1 MKKILYIHTF
11 YQNKGGEDIAVENEL
26 NLLKEVFEVET
37 LFFSN
42 NIINYFLEFFS
53 FIFNRNIKN
62 QRLLNQKIS
71 EFKPDIVYV
80 HNTWFAASLGIFH
93 VLNKRNV
100 KVLLKLH
107 NLRFN
112 CTRTYLSKKH
122 FENDNICHC
131 CGQKREDV
139 GFFNKY
145 FEESFLK
152 SLYVTKYGKKFFKI
166 LNEMDLT
173 ILVLTSFHK
182 NFLESLNIKNKIEI
196 FPNYIDVTKNT
207 VKRKNLPYFVYAG
220 RISEEKGVKELIHA
234 FLNSGIDDYK
244 LKIIGN
250 GPLLKSLLNI
260 EYENIEF
267 LGEVEN
273 HEVLEIIQNSLCVIT
288 ATKLYEGQP
297 TLLCEASSLGV
308 PSIFPDTGGISE
320 FFPRDYSLTFEQF
333 NYKDLERKISLI
345 HTLKNQ
351 TLIGEENK
359 EFIFNH
365 LDKNNLISSFTH
377 IVKND

>member
-1 MKKILYIHTF
+1 MKKILFIHTF

-42 NIINYFLEFFS
+42 NVKNYFLEFFS
-53 FIFNRNIKN
+53 FIFNRNFKN
-62 QRLLNQKIS
+62 ERLLNQKIS
-71 EFKPDIVYV
+71 EFQPDIVYV
-80 HNTWFAASLGIFH
+80 HNTWFAASLGIFD
-93 VLNKRNV
+93 VLEKRNA
-100 KVLLKLH
+100 KVFLKLH

-122 FENDNICHC
+122 FENDNICLC

-145 FEESFLK
+145 FEESLFK
-152 SLYVTKYGKKFFKI
+152 SLYVTRYGKKYFKI

-182 NFLESLNIKNKIEI
+182 KFLENLNIKNKIEI
-196 FPNYIDVTKNT
+196 FPNYIDVTKNN
-207 VKRKNLPYFVYAG
+207 VNKKSLPYFVYAG

-234 FLNSGIDDYK
+234 FQKFGIDDYK

-250 GPLLKSLLNI
+250 GPLLKSLLDI

-267 LGEVEN
+267 LGEIEN

-308 PSIFPDTGGISE
+308 PSIFPNTGGISE

-333 NYKDLERKISLI
+333 NYKDLENKISLV
-345 HTLKNQ
+345 HTLKDQ
-351 TLIGEENK
+351 TSIGEKNK

-365 LDKNNLISSFTH
+365 LDKSNLVSSFSQ

>member
-1 MKKILYIHTF
+1 MKKILFIHTF

-42 NIINYFLEFFS
+42 NIKNYFLEFFS
-53 FIFNRNIKN
+53 FVLNRNIKN

-71 EFKPDIVYV
+71 EFQPDIVYV
-80 HNTWFAASLGIFH
+80 HNTWFAASLGIFD
-93 VLNKRNV
+93 VLKKRDV

-122 FENDNICHC
+122 FENDNICLC
-131 CGQKREDV
+131 CGKKREDL

-152 SLYVTKYGKKFFKI
+152 SLYVTRYGKKYFKI

-182 NFLESLNIKNKIEI
+182 KFLESLSIKNKIEI

-207 VKRKNLPYFVYAG
+207 VKRKNLPYLVYAG
-220 RISEEKGVKELIHA
+220 RISQEKGVEELIHA
-234 FLNSGIDDYK
+234 FLNSGMDDYK

-250 GPLLKSLLNI
+250 GPLLKSLLDI

-273 HEVLEIIQNSLCVIT
+273 QEVLKIIQNSLCVIT

-308 PSIFPDTGGISE
+308 PSIFPNTGGISE
-320 FFPRDYSLTFEQF
+320 FFPRDYTLSFEQF
-333 NYKDLERKISLI
+333 NYKDLESKIRLI

-351 TLIGEENK
+351 TSIGEENK
-359 EFIFNH
+359 VFIFNH
-365 LDKNNLISSFTH
+365 LHKNNLISSFTH
-377 IVKND
+377 IVQND

>member
-1 MKKILYIHTF
+1 MKKILFIHTF

-42 NIINYFLEFFS
+42 NIKNYFLEFFS
-53 FIFNRNIKN
+53 FVLNRNIKN

-71 EFKPDIVYV
+71 EFQPDIVYV
-80 HNTWFAASLGIFH
+80 HNTWFAASLGIFD
-93 VLNKRNV
+93 VLKKRDV

-122 FENDNICHC
+122 FENDNICLC
-131 CGQKREDV
+131 CGKKREDL

-152 SLYVTKYGKKFFKI
+152 SLYVTRYGKKYFKI

-182 NFLESLNIKNKIEI
+182 KFLESLSIKNKIEI

-207 VKRKNLPYFVYAG
+207 VKRKNLPYLVYAG
-220 RISEEKGVKELIHA
+220 RISQEKGVEELIHA
-234 FLNSGIDDYK
+234 FLNSGMDDYK

-250 GPLLKSLLNI
+250 GPLLKSLLDI

-273 HEVLEIIQNSLCVIT
+273 QEVLEIIQNSICVIT

-308 PSIFPDTGGISE
+308 PSIFPNTGGISE

-333 NYKDLERKISLI
+333 NYKDLESKIRLI
-345 HTLKNQ
+345 RTLKNQ
-351 TLIGEENK
+351 TSIGEENK

-377 IVKND
+377 IVQND

>member
-1 MKKILYIHTF
+1 MLWK
-11 YQNKGGEDIAVENEL
+11 
-26 NLLKEVFEVET
+26 
-37 LFFSN
+37 
-42 NIINYFLEFFS
+42 
-53 FIFNRNIKN
+53 
-62 QRLLNQKIS
+62 
-71 EFKPDIVYV
+71 
-80 HNTWFAASLGIFH
+80 
-93 VLNKRNV
+93 
-100 KVLLKLH
+100 
-107 NLRFN
+107 
-112 CTRTYLSKKH
+112 
-122 FENDNICHC
+122 
-131 CGQKREDV
+131 KREDL

-152 SLYVTKYGKKFFKI
+152 SLYVTRYGKKYFKI

-182 NFLESLNIKNKIEI
+182 KFLESLSIKNKIEI

-207 VKRKNLPYFVYAG
+207 VKRKNLPYLVYAG
-220 RISEEKGVKELIHA
+220 RISQEKGVGELIHA
-234 FLNSGIDDYK
+234 FLNSGMDDYK

-273 HEVLEIIQNSLCVIT
+273 QEVLEIIQNSICVIT

-308 PSIFPDTGGISE
+308 PSIFPNTGGISE
-320 FFPRDYSLTFEQF
+320 FFPRDYTLSFEQF
-333 NYKDLERKISLI
+333 NYKDLESKIRLI

-351 TLIGEENK
+351 TSIGEENK
-359 EFIFNH
+359 VFIFNH
-365 LDKNNLISSFTH
+365 LHKNNLISSFTH
-377 IVKND
+377 IVQND

>member
-1 MKKILYIHTF
+1 MKKILFIHTF

-42 NIINYFLEFFS
+42 NIKNYLLEFFS
-53 FIFNRNIKN
+53 FVLNRNIKN
-62 QRLLNQKIS
+62 QRSLNQKIS
-71 EFKPDIVYV
+71 EFQPDIVYV
-80 HNTWFAASLGIFH
+80 HNTWFAASLGIFD
-93 VLNKRNV
+93 VLKKRDV

-122 FENDNICHC
+122 FENDNICLC
-131 CGQKREDV
+131 CGKKREDL

-152 SLYVTKYGKKFFKI
+152 SLYVTRYGKKYFKI

-182 NFLESLNIKNKIEI
+182 KFLESLSIKNKIEI

-207 VKRKNLPYFVYAG
+207 VKRKNLPYLVYAG
-220 RISEEKGVKELIHA
+220 RISQEKGVEELIHA
-234 FLNSGIDDYK
+234 FLNSGMDDYK

-250 GPLLKSLLNI
+250 GPLLKSLLDI

-273 HEVLEIIQNSLCVIT
+273 QEVLKIIQNSLCVIT

-308 PSIFPDTGGISE
+308 PSIFPNTGGISE

-333 NYKDLERKISLI
+333 NYKDLESKIRLI
-345 HTLKNQ
+345 RTLKNQ
-351 TLIGEENK
+351 TSIGEENK

-377 IVKND
+377 IVQND

>member
-1 MKKILYIHTF
+1 MKKILFIHTF

-42 NIINYFLEFFS
+42 NIKNYFLEFFS
-53 FIFNRNIKN
+53 FVLNRNIKN
-62 QRLLNQKIS
+62 QRSLNQKIS
-71 EFKPDIVYV
+71 EFQPDIVYV
-80 HNTWFAASLGIFH
+80 HNTWFAASLGIFD
-93 VLNKRNV
+93 VLKKRDV

-122 FENDNICHC
+122 FENDNICLC
-131 CGQKREDV
+131 CGKKREDL

-152 SLYVTKYGKKFFKI
+152 SLYVTRYGKKYFKI

-182 NFLESLNIKNKIEI
+182 KFLESLSIKNKIEI

-207 VKRKNLPYFVYAG
+207 VKRKNLPYLVYAG
-220 RISEEKGVKELIHA
+220 RISQEKGVEELIHA
-234 FLNSGIDDYK
+234 FLNSGMDDYK

-250 GPLLKSLLNI
+250 GPLLKSLLDI

-273 HEVLEIIQNSLCVIT
+273 QEVLKIIQNSLCVIT

-308 PSIFPDTGGISE
+308 PSIFPNTGGISE
-320 FFPRDYSLTFEQF
+320 FFPRDYTLSFEQF
-333 NYKDLERKISLI
+333 NYKDLESKIRLI

-351 TLIGEENK
+351 TSIGEENK
-359 EFIFNH
+359 VFIFNH
-365 LDKNNLISSFTH
+365 LHKNNLISSFTH
-377 IVKND
+377 IVQND

>member
-1 MKKILYIHTF
+1 MKKILFIHTF

-42 NIINYFLEFFS
+42 NIKNYFLEFIS
-53 FIFNRNIKN
+53 FVLNRNIKN

-71 EFKPDIVYV
+71 EFQPDIVYV
-80 HNTWFAASLGIFH
+80 HNTWFAASLGIFD
-93 VLNKRNV
+93 VLKKRNI

-122 FENDNICHC
+122 FKNDNTCLC
-131 CGQKREDV
+131 CGKKREDL

-152 SLYVTKYGKKFFKI
+152 SLYVTRYGKKYFKI

-182 NFLESLNIKNKIEI
+182 KFLESLSIKNKIEI

-207 VKRKNLPYFVYAG
+207 VKRKNLPYLVYAG
-220 RISEEKGVKELIHA
+220 RISQEKGVEELIHA
-234 FLNSGIDDYK
+234 FLNSGMDDYK

-267 LGEVEN
+267 MGEVEN
-273 HEVLEIIQNSLCVIT
+273 QEVLEIIQNSLCVIT

-308 PSIFPDTGGISE
+308 PSIFPNTGGISE
-320 FFPRDYSLTFEQF
+320 FFPRDYTLTFEQF
-333 NYKDLERKISLI
+333 NYKDLESKIRLI

-351 TLIGEENK
+351 KSIGEENK
-359 EFIFNH
+359 DFIFNH
-365 LDKNNLISSFTH
+365 LHKNNLISSFTH
-377 IVKND
+377 IVQND

>member
-1 MKKILYIHTF
+1 MKKILFIHTF

-42 NIINYFLEFFS
+42 NIKNYFLEFIS
-53 FIFNRNIKN
+53 FVLNRNIKN

-71 EFKPDIVYV
+71 EFQPDIVYV
-80 HNTWFAASLGIFH
+80 HNTWFAASLGIFD
-93 VLNKRNV
+93 VLKKRDV

-122 FENDNICHC
+122 FENDNICLC
-131 CGQKREDV
+131 CGKKREDL

-152 SLYVTKYGKKFFKI
+152 SLYVTRYGKKYFKI

-182 NFLESLNIKNKIEI
+182 KFLESLSIKNKIEI

-207 VKRKNLPYFVYAG
+207 VKRKNLPYLVYAG
-220 RISEEKGVKELIHA
+220 RISQEKGVEELIHA
-234 FLNSGIDDYK
+234 FLNSGMDDYK

-250 GPLLKSLLNI
+250 GPLLKSLLDI

-273 HEVLEIIQNSLCVIT
+273 QEVLKIIQNSLCVIT

-308 PSIFPDTGGISE
+308 PSIFPNTGGISE

-333 NYKDLERKISLI
+333 NYKDLESKIRLI
-345 HTLKNQ
+345 RTLKNQ
-351 TLIGEENK
+351 TSIGEENK

-377 IVKND
+377 IVQND

>member
-1 MKKILYIHTF
+1 MKKILFIHTF

-42 NIINYFLEFFS
+42 NIKNYFLEFFS
-53 FIFNRNIKN
+53 FVLNRNIKN
-62 QRLLNQKIS
+62 QRSLNQKIS
-71 EFKPDIVYV
+71 EFQPDIVYV
-80 HNTWFAASLGIFH
+80 HNTWFAASLGIFD
-93 VLNKRNV
+93 VLKKRDV

-122 FENDNICHC
+122 FENDNICLC
-131 CGQKREDV
+131 CGKKREDL

-152 SLYVTKYGKKFFKI
+152 SLYVTRYGKKYFKI

-182 NFLESLNIKNKIEI
+182 KFLESLSIKNKIEI

-207 VKRKNLPYFVYAG
+207 VKRKNLPYLVYAG
-220 RISEEKGVKELIHA
+220 RISQEKGVEELIHA
-234 FLNSGIDDYK
+234 FLNSGMDDYK

-250 GPLLKSLLNI
+250 GPLLKSLLDI

-273 HEVLEIIQNSLCVIT
+273 QEVLKIIQNSLCVIT

-308 PSIFPDTGGISE
+308 PSIFPNTGGISE
-320 FFPRDYSLTFEQF
+320 FFPRDYTLSFEQF
-333 NYKDLERKISLI
+333 NYKDLESKIRLI
-345 HTLKNQ
+345 RTLKNQ
-351 TLIGEENK
+351 TSIGEENK

-377 IVKND
+377 IVQND

>member
-1 MKKILYIHTF
+1 MKKILFIHTF

-26 NLLKEVFEVET
+26 SLLKEVFEVET

-42 NIINYFLEFFS
+42 NIKNYFLEFIS
-53 FIFNRNIKN
+53 FVLNRNIKN

-71 EFKPDIVYV
+71 EFQPDIVYV
-80 HNTWFAASLGIFH
+80 HNTWFAASLGIFD
-93 VLNKRNV
+93 VLKKRNI

-122 FENDNICHC
+122 FENDNACLC
-131 CGQKREDV
+131 CGKKREDL

-152 SLYVTKYGKKFFKI
+152 SLYVTRYGKKYFKI

-182 NFLESLNIKNKIEI
+182 KFLESLSIKNKIEI

-207 VKRKNLPYFVYAG
+207 VKRKNLPYLVYAG
-220 RISEEKGVKELIHA
+220 RISQEKGVEELIHA
-234 FLNSGIDDYK
+234 FLNSGMDDYK

-267 LGEVEN
+267 LGEIEN
-273 HEVLEIIQNSLCVIT
+273 QEVLEIIQNSICVIT

-308 PSIFPDTGGISE
+308 PSIFPNTGGISE
-320 FFPRDYSLTFEQF
+320 FFPRDYTLSFEQF
-333 NYKDLERKISLI
+333 NYKDLESKIRLI

-351 TLIGEENK
+351 TSIGEENK
-359 EFIFNH
+359 VFIFNH
-365 LDKNNLISSFTH
+365 LHKNKLISSITH
-377 IVKND
+377 IVQND

>member
-1 MKKILYIHTF
+1 MKKILFIHTF

-42 NIINYFLEFFS
+42 NIKNYLLEFFS
-53 FIFNRNIKN
+53 FVLNRNIKN

-71 EFKPDIVYV
+71 EFQPDIVYV
-80 HNTWFAASLGIFH
+80 HNTWFAASLGIFD
-93 VLNKRNV
+93 VLKKRDV

-122 FENDNICHC
+122 FENDNICLC
-131 CGQKREDV
+131 CGKKREDL

-152 SLYVTKYGKKFFKI
+152 SLYVTRYGKKYFKI

-182 NFLESLNIKNKIEI
+182 KFLESLSIKNKIEI

-207 VKRKNLPYFVYAG
+207 VKRKNLPYLVYAG
-220 RISEEKGVKELIHA
+220 RISQEKGVEELIHA
-234 FLNSGIDDYK
+234 FLNSGMDDYK

-250 GPLLKSLLNI
+250 GPLLKSLLDI

-273 HEVLEIIQNSLCVIT
+273 QEVLEIIQNSICVIT

-308 PSIFPDTGGISE
+308 PSIFPNTGGISE

-333 NYKDLERKISLI
+333 NYKDLESKIRLI

-351 TLIGEENK
+351 TSIGEENK
-359 EFIFNH
+359 VFIFNH
-365 LDKNNLISSFTH
+365 LHKNNLISSFTH
-377 IVKND
+377 IVQND

>member
-1 MKKILYIHTF
+1 MKKILFIHTF

-42 NIINYFLEFFS
+42 NIKNYFLEFFS
-53 FIFNRNIKN
+53 FVLNRNIKI

-71 EFKPDIVYV
+71 EFQPDIVYV
-80 HNTWFAASLGIFH
+80 HNTWFAASLGIFD
-93 VLNKRNV
+93 VLKKRDV

-122 FENDNICHC
+122 FENDNICLC
-131 CGQKREDV
+131 CGKKREDL

-152 SLYVTKYGKKFFKI
+152 SLYVTRYGKKYFKI

-182 NFLESLNIKNKIEI
+182 KFLESLSIKNKIEI

-207 VKRKNLPYFVYAG
+207 VKRKNLPYLVYAG
-220 RISEEKGVKELIHA
+220 RISQEKGVEELIHA
-234 FLNSGIDDYK
+234 FLNSGMDDYK

-250 GPLLKSLLNI
+250 GPLLKSLLDI

-273 HEVLEIIQNSLCVIT
+273 QEVLKIIQNSLCVIT

-308 PSIFPDTGGISE
+308 PSIFPNTGGISE

-333 NYKDLERKISLI
+333 NYKDLESKIRLI
-345 HTLKNQ
+345 RTLKNQ
-351 TLIGEENK
+351 TSIGEENK

-377 IVKND
+377 IVQND

>member
-1 MKKILYIHTF
+1 MKKILFIHTF

-37 LFFSN
+37 LFFTN
-42 NIINYFLEFFS
+42 NIKNYFLEFFS
-53 FIFNRNIKN
+53 FVLNRNIKN

-71 EFKPDIVYV
+71 EFQPDTVYV
-80 HNTWFAASLGIFH
+80 HNTWFAASLGVFD
-93 VLNKRNV
+93 VLKKRNV

-122 FENDNICHC
+122 FENDNICLC
-131 CGQKREDV
+131 CGKKREDV

-152 SLYVTKYGKKFFKI
+152 SLYVTRYGKKYFKI

-182 NFLESLNIKNKIEI
+182 KFLERLSIKNKIEI

-207 VKRKNLPYFVYAG
+207 VKRKNLPYLVYAG
-220 RISEEKGVKELIHA
+220 RISQEKGVEELIHA
-234 FLNSGIDDYK
+234 FLNSGMNDYK

-273 HEVLEIIQNSLCVIT
+273 QEVLEIIQNSLCVIT

-308 PSIFPDTGGISE
+308 PSIFPNTGGISE
-320 FFPRDYSLTFEQF
+320 FFPVDYKLTFEQF
-333 NYKDLERKISLI
+333 NYKDLESKIRLI

-351 TLIGEENK
+351 NSIGEENK

-377 IVKND
+377 IVQND

>member
-1 MKKILYIHTF
+1 MKKILFIHTF

-42 NIINYFLEFFS
+42 NIKNYFLEFFS
-53 FIFNRNIKN
+53 FVLNRNIKN
-62 QRLLNQKIS
+62 QRSLNQKIS
-71 EFKPDIVYV
+71 EFQPDIVYV
-80 HNTWFAASLGIFH
+80 HNTWFAASLGIFD
-93 VLNKRNV
+93 VLKKRDV

-122 FENDNICHC
+122 FENDNICLC
-131 CGQKREDV
+131 CGKKREDL

-152 SLYVTKYGKKFFKI
+152 SLYVTRYGKKYFKI

-182 NFLESLNIKNKIEI
+182 KFLESLSIKNKIEI

-207 VKRKNLPYFVYAG
+207 VKRKNLPYLVYAG
-220 RISEEKGVKELIHA
+220 RISQEKGVEELIHA
-234 FLNSGIDDYK
+234 FLNSGMDDYK

-250 GPLLKSLLNI
+250 GPLLKSLLDI

-273 HEVLEIIQNSLCVIT
+273 QEVLKIIQNSLCVIT

-308 PSIFPDTGGISE
+308 PSIFPNTGGISE

-333 NYKDLERKISLI
+333 NYKDLESKIRLI

-351 TLIGEENK
+351 TSIGEENK

-377 IVKND
+377 IVQND

>member
-1 MKKILYIHTF
+1 MKKILFIHTF

-42 NIINYFLEFFS
+42 NIKNYFLEFFS
-53 FIFNRNIKN
+53 FVLNRNIKN

-71 EFKPDIVYV
+71 EFQPDIVYV
-80 HNTWFAASLGIFH
+80 HNTWFAASLGIFD
-93 VLNKRNV
+93 VLKKRDV

-122 FENDNICHC
+122 FENDNICLC
-131 CGQKREDV
+131 CGKKREDL

-152 SLYVTKYGKKFFKI
+152 SLYVTRYGKKYFKI

-182 NFLESLNIKNKIEI
+182 KFLESLSIKNKIEI

-207 VKRKNLPYFVYAG
+207 VKRKNLPYLVYAG
-220 RISEEKGVKELIHA
+220 RISQEKGVEELIHA
-234 FLNSGIDDYK
+234 FLNSGMDDYK

-250 GPLLKSLLNI
+250 GPLLKSLLDI

-273 HEVLEIIQNSLCVIT
+273 QEVLKIIQNSLCVIT

-308 PSIFPDTGGISE
+308 PSIFPNTGGISE

-333 NYKDLERKISLI
+333 NYKDLESKIRLI
-345 HTLKNQ
+345 RTLKNQ
-351 TLIGEENK
+351 TSIGEENK

-377 IVKND
+377 IVQND

>member
-1 MKKILYIHTF
+1 MKKILFIHTF

-42 NIINYFLEFFS
+42 NIKNYLLEFFS
-53 FIFNRNIKN
+53 FVLNRNIKN
-62 QRLLNQKIS
+62 QRSLNQKIS
-71 EFKPDIVYV
+71 EFQPDIVYV
-80 HNTWFAASLGIFH
+80 HNTWFAASLGIFD
-93 VLNKRNV
+93 VLKKRDV

-122 FENDNICHC
+122 FENDNICLC
-131 CGQKREDV
+131 CGKKREDL

-152 SLYVTKYGKKFFKI
+152 SLYVTRYGKKYFKI

-182 NFLESLNIKNKIEI
+182 KFLESLSIKNKIEI

-207 VKRKNLPYFVYAG
+207 VKRKNLPYLVYAG
-220 RISEEKGVKELIHA
+220 RISQEKGVEELIHA
-234 FLNSGIDDYK
+234 FLNSGMDDYK

-250 GPLLKSLLNI
+250 GPLLKSLLDI

-273 HEVLEIIQNSLCVIT
+273 QEVLEIIQNSICVIT

-308 PSIFPDTGGISE
+308 PSIFPNTGGISE

-333 NYKDLERKISLI
+333 NYKDLESKIRLI
-345 HTLKNQ
+345 RTLKNQ
-351 TLIGEENK
+351 TSIGEENK

-377 IVKND
+377 IVQND

>member
-1 MKKILYIHTF
+1 MKKILFIHTF

-42 NIINYFLEFFS
+42 NIKNYFLEFIS
-53 FIFNRNIKN
+53 FVLNRNIKN
-62 QRLLNQKIS
+62 QRSLNQKIS
-71 EFKPDIVYV
+71 EFQPDIVYV
-80 HNTWFAASLGIFH
+80 HNTWFAASLGIFD
-93 VLNKRNV
+93 VLKKRDV

-122 FENDNICHC
+122 FENDNICLC
-131 CGQKREDV
+131 CGKKREDL

-152 SLYVTKYGKKFFKI
+152 SLYVTRYGKKYFKI

-182 NFLESLNIKNKIEI
+182 KFLESLSIKNKIEI

-207 VKRKNLPYFVYAG
+207 VKRKNLPYLVYAG
-220 RISEEKGVKELIHA
+220 RISQEKGVEELIHA
-234 FLNSGIDDYK
+234 FLNSGMDDYK

-250 GPLLKSLLNI
+250 GPLLKSLLDI

-273 HEVLEIIQNSLCVIT
+273 QEVLKIIQNSLCVIT

-308 PSIFPDTGGISE
+308 PSIFPNTGGISE

-333 NYKDLERKISLI
+333 NYKDLESKIRLI
-345 HTLKNQ
+345 RTLKNQ
-351 TLIGEENK
+351 TSIGEENK

-377 IVKND
+377 IVQND

>member
-1 MKKILYIHTF
+1 MKKILFIHTF

-26 NLLKEVFEVET
+26 SLLKEVFEVET

-42 NIINYFLEFFS
+42 NIKNYFLEFIS
-53 FIFNRNIKN
+53 FVLNRNIKN

-71 EFKPDIVYV
+71 EFQPDIVYV
-80 HNTWFAASLGIFH
+80 HNTWFAASLGIFD
-93 VLNKRNV
+93 VLKKRNI

-122 FENDNICHC
+122 FENDNACLC
-131 CGQKREDV
+131 CGKKREDL

-152 SLYVTKYGKKFFKI
+152 SLYVTRYGKKYFKI

-182 NFLESLNIKNKIEI
+182 KFLESLSIKNKIEI

-207 VKRKNLPYFVYAG
+207 VKRKNLPYLVYAG
-220 RISEEKGVKELIHA
+220 RISQEKGVEELIHA
-234 FLNSGIDDYK
+234 FLNSGMDDYK

-267 LGEVEN
+267 LGEIEN
-273 HEVLEIIQNSLCVIT
+273 QEVLEIIQNSICVIT

-308 PSIFPDTGGISE
+308 PSIFPNTGGISE
-320 FFPRDYSLTFEQF
+320 FFPRDYTLSFEQF
-333 NYKDLERKISLI
+333 NYKDLESKIRLI

-351 TLIGEENK
+351 TSIGEENK
-359 EFIFNH
+359 VFIFNH
-365 LDKNNLISSFTH
+365 LHKNNLISSFTH
-377 IVKND
+377 IVQND

>member
-1 MKKILYIHTF
+1 MKKILFIHTF

-37 LFFSN
+37 IFFSN
-42 NIINYFLEFFS
+42 NIKNYFLEFIS
-53 FIFNRNIKN
+53 FVLNRNIKN
-62 QRLLNQKIS
+62 QKLLNQKIS
-71 EFKPDIVYV
+71 EFQPDIVYV
-80 HNTWFAASLGIFH
+80 HNTWFAASLGIFD
-93 VLNKRNV
+93 VLKKRNI

-122 FENDNICHC
+122 FENDNTCLC
-131 CGQKREDV
+131 CGKKREDL

-152 SLYVTKYGKKFFKI
+152 KLYVTRYGKKYFKI

-182 NFLESLNIKNKIEI
+182 KFLESLSIKNKIEI

-207 VKRKNLPYFVYAG
+207 VKRKNLPYLVYAG
-220 RISEEKGVKELIHA
+220 RISQEKGVEELIHA
-234 FLNSGIDDYK
+234 FLNSGMDDYK

-273 HEVLEIIQNSLCVIT
+273 QEVLEIIQNSICVIT

-308 PSIFPDTGGISE
+308 PSIFPNTGGISE
-320 FFPRDYSLTFEQF
+320 FFPRDYTLSFEQF
-333 NYKDLERKISLI
+333 NYKDLESKIRLI

-351 TLIGEENK
+351 TSIGEENK
-359 EFIFNH
+359 VFIFNH
-365 LDKNNLISSFTH
+365 LHKNNLISSFTH
-377 IVKND
+377 IVQND

>member
-1 MKKILYIHTF
+1 MKKILFIHTF

-42 NIINYFLEFFS
+42 NIKNYFLEFFS
-53 FIFNRNIKN
+53 FVLNRNIKN

-71 EFKPDIVYV
+71 EFQPDIVYV
-80 HNTWFAASLGIFH
+80 HNTWFAASLGIFD
-93 VLNKRNV
+93 VLKKRDV

-122 FENDNICHC
+122 FENDNICLC
-131 CGQKREDV
+131 CGKKREDL

-152 SLYVTKYGKKFFKI
+152 SLYVTRYGKKYFKI

-182 NFLESLNIKNKIEI
+182 KFLESLSIKNKIEI

-207 VKRKNLPYFVYAG
+207 VKRKNLPYLVYAG
-220 RISEEKGVKELIHA
+220 RISQEKGVEELIHA
-234 FLNSGIDDYK
+234 FLNSGMDDYK

-273 HEVLEIIQNSLCVIT
+273 QEVLEIIQNSICVIT

-308 PSIFPDTGGISE
+308 PSIFPNTGGISE

-333 NYKDLERKISLI
+333 NYKDLESKIRLI
-345 HTLKNQ
+345 RTLKNQ
-351 TLIGEENK
+351 TSIGEENK

-377 IVKND
+377 IVQND

>member
-1 MKKILYIHTF
+1 MKKILFIHTF

-42 NIINYFLEFFS
+42 NIKNYFLEFIS
-53 FIFNRNIKN
+53 FVLNRNIKN

-71 EFKPDIVYV
+71 EFQPDIVYV
-80 HNTWFAASLGIFH
+80 HNTWFAASLGIFD
-93 VLNKRNV
+93 VLKKRDV

-122 FENDNICHC
+122 FENDNICLC
-131 CGQKREDV
+131 CGKKREDL

-152 SLYVTKYGKKFFKI
+152 SLYVTRYGKKYFKI

-182 NFLESLNIKNKIEI
+182 KFLESLSITNKIEI

-207 VKRKNLPYFVYAG
+207 VKRKNLPYLVYAG
-220 RISEEKGVKELIHA
+220 RISQEKGVEELIHA
-234 FLNSGIDDYK
+234 FLNSGMDDYK

-250 GPLLKSLLNI
+250 GPLLKSLLDI

-273 HEVLEIIQNSLCVIT
+273 QEVLKIIQNSLCVIT

-308 PSIFPDTGGISE
+308 PSIFPNTGGISE

-333 NYKDLERKISLI
+333 NYKDLESKIRLI
-345 HTLKNQ
+345 RTLKNQ
-351 TLIGEENK
+351 TSIGEENK

-377 IVKND
+377 IVQND

>member
-1 MKKILYIHTF
+1 MKKILFIHTF

-42 NIINYFLEFFS
+42 NIKNYFLEFFS
-53 FIFNRNIKN
+53 FVLNRNIKN
-62 QRLLNQKIS
+62 QRSLNQKIS
-71 EFKPDIVYV
+71 EFQPDIVYV
-80 HNTWFAASLGIFH
+80 HNTWFAASLGIFD
-93 VLNKRNV
+93 VLKKRDV

-122 FENDNICHC
+122 FENDNICLC
-131 CGQKREDV
+131 CGKKREDL

-152 SLYVTKYGKKFFKI
+152 SLYVTRYGKKYFKI

-182 NFLESLNIKNKIEI
+182 KFLESLSIKNKIEI

-207 VKRKNLPYFVYAG
+207 VKRKNLPYLVYAG
-220 RISEEKGVKELIHA
+220 RISQEKGVEELIHA
-234 FLNSGIDDYK
+234 FLNSGMDDYK

-250 GPLLKSLLNI
+250 GPLLKSLLDI

-273 HEVLEIIQNSLCVIT
+273 QEVLKIIQNSLCVIT

-308 PSIFPDTGGISE
+308 PSIFPNTGGISE

-333 NYKDLERKISLI
+333 NYKDLESKIRLI
-345 HTLKNQ
+345 RTLKNQ
-351 TLIGEENK
+351 TSIGEENK

-377 IVKND
+377 IVQND

>member
-1 MKKILYIHTF
+1 MKKILFIHTF

-42 NIINYFLEFFS
+42 NIKNYFLEFFS
-53 FIFNRNIKN
+53 FVLNRNIKN
-62 QRLLNQKIS
+62 QRSLNQKIS
-71 EFKPDIVYV
+71 EFQPDIVYV
-80 HNTWFAASLGIFH
+80 HNTWFAASLGIFD
-93 VLNKRNV
+93 VLKKRDV

-122 FENDNICHC
+122 FENDNICLC
-131 CGQKREDV
+131 CGKKREDL

-152 SLYVTKYGKKFFKI
+152 SLYVTRYGKKYFKI

-182 NFLESLNIKNKIEI
+182 KFLESLSIKNKIEI

-207 VKRKNLPYFVYAG
+207 VKRKNLPYLVYAG
-220 RISEEKGVKELIHA
+220 RISQEKGVEELIHA
-234 FLNSGIDDYK
+234 FLNSGMDDYK

-250 GPLLKSLLNI
+250 GPLLKSLLDI

-273 HEVLEIIQNSLCVIT
+273 QEVLKIIQNSLCVIT

-308 PSIFPDTGGISE
+308 PSIFPNTGGISE
-320 FFPRDYSLTFEQF
+320 FFPRDYTLSFEQF
-333 NYKDLERKISLI
+333 NYKDLESKIRLI

-351 TLIGEENK
+351 TSIGEENK

-377 IVKND
+377 IVQND

>member
-1 MKKILYIHTF
+1 MKKILFIHTF

-37 LFFSN
+37 IFFSN
-42 NIINYFLEFFS
+42 NIKNYFLEFIS
-53 FIFNRNIKN
+53 FVLNRNIKN

-71 EFKPDIVYV
+71 EFQPDIVYV
-80 HNTWFAASLGIFH
+80 HNTWFAASLGIFD
-93 VLNKRNV
+93 VLKKRDV

-122 FENDNICHC
+122 FENDNICLC
-131 CGQKREDV
+131 CGKKREDL

-152 SLYVTKYGKKFFKI
+152 SLYVTRYGKKYFKI

-182 NFLESLNIKNKIEI
+182 KFLESLSIKNKIEI

-207 VKRKNLPYFVYAG
+207 VKRKNLPYLVYAG
-220 RISEEKGVKELIHA
+220 RISQEKGVEELIHA
-234 FLNSGIDDYK
+234 FLNSGMDDYK

-250 GPLLKSLLNI
+250 GPLLKSLLDI

-273 HEVLEIIQNSLCVIT
+273 QEVLKIIQNSLCVIT

-308 PSIFPDTGGISE
+308 PSIFPNTGGISE

-333 NYKDLERKISLI
+333 NYKDLESKIRLI
-345 HTLKNQ
+345 RTLKNQ
-351 TLIGEENK
+351 TSIGEENK

-377 IVKND
+377 IVQND

>member
-1 MKKILYIHTF
+1 MKKILFIHTF

-42 NIINYFLEFFS
+42 NIKNYFLEFFS
-53 FIFNRNIKN
+53 FVLNRNIKN
-62 QRLLNQKIS
+62 QRSLNQKIS
-71 EFKPDIVYV
+71 EFQPDIVYV

-93 VLNKRNV
+93 VLKKRDV

-122 FENDNICHC
+122 FENDNICLC
-131 CGQKREDV
+131 CGKKREDL

-152 SLYVTKYGKKFFKI
+152 SLYVTRYGKKYFKI

-182 NFLESLNIKNKIEI
+182 KFLESLSIKNKIEI

-207 VKRKNLPYFVYAG
+207 VKRKNLPYLVYAG
-220 RISEEKGVKELIHA
+220 RISQEKGVEELIHA
-234 FLNSGIDDYK
+234 FLNSGMDDYK

-250 GPLLKSLLNI
+250 GPLLKSLLDI

-273 HEVLEIIQNSLCVIT
+273 QEVLKIIQNSLCVIT

-308 PSIFPDTGGISE
+308 PSIFPNTGGISE

-333 NYKDLERKISLI
+333 NYKDLESKIRLI
-345 HTLKNQ
+345 RTLKNQ
-351 TLIGEENK
+351 TSIGEENK

-377 IVKND
+377 IVQND

>member
-1 MKKILYIHTF
+1 MKKILFIHTF

-26 NLLKEVFEVET
+26 NLLDEIFEVET

-42 NIINYFLEFFS
+42 NIKNYFLEVFS

-62 QRLLNQKIS
+62 ERLLNQKIS
-71 EFKPDIVYV
+71 EFQPDIVYV
-80 HNTWFAASLGIFH
+80 HNTWFAASLGIFN
-93 VLNKRNV
+93 VLKKRNI

-122 FENDNICHC
+122 FDKISICLC

-145 FEESFLK
+145 FDDSFFK
-152 SLYVTKYGKKFFKI
+152 SLYVTKYGKKYFKI

-182 NFLESLNIKNKIEI
+182 KFLNSLNINNKIEI
-196 FPNYIDVTKNT
+196 FPNYIDVSKNT
-207 VKRKNLPYFVYAG
+207 VNSKKLPYLVYAG
-220 RISEEKGVKELIHA
+220 RISEEKGVKELINA
-234 FLNSGIDDYK
+234 FLNSSIDDLK

-250 GPLLKSLLNI
+250 GPLLKSLLDI
-260 EYENIEF
+260 KYKNIEF
-267 LGEVEN
+267 LGEKEN
-273 HEVLEIIQNSLCVIT
+273 KEVLEIIQNSFGVIT

-308 PSIFPDTGGISE
+308 PSIFPNTGGISE
-320 FFPRDYSLTFEQF
+320 FFPEEYLLTFEQF
-333 NYKDLERKISLI
+333 NYKDLERKINLLYTSRE
-345 HTLKNQ
+345 H

-359 EFIFNH
+359 EFILNQ
-365 LDKNNLISSFTH
+365 LDKNNLISSFSQ
-377 IVKND
+377 IAQND

>member
-1 MKKILYIHTF
+1 MKKILFIHTF

-42 NIINYFLEFFS
+42 NIKNYFLEFIS
-53 FIFNRNIKN
+53 FVLNRNIKN

-71 EFKPDIVYV
+71 EFQPDIVYV
-80 HNTWFAASLGIFH
+80 HNTWFAASLGIFD
-93 VLNKRNV
+93 VLKKRDV

-122 FENDNICHC
+122 FENDNICLC
-131 CGQKREDV
+131 CGKKREDL

-152 SLYVTKYGKKFFKI
+152 SLYVTRYGKKYFKI

-182 NFLESLNIKNKIEI
+182 KFLESLSIKNKIEI

-207 VKRKNLPYFVYAG
+207 VKRKNLPYLVYAG
-220 RISEEKGVKELIHA
+220 RISQEKGVEELIHA
-234 FLNSGIDDYK
+234 FLNSGMDDYK

-250 GPLLKSLLNI
+250 GPLLKSLLDI

-273 HEVLEIIQNSLCVIT
+273 QEVLEIIQNSICVIT

-308 PSIFPDTGGISE
+308 PSIFPNTGGISE

-333 NYKDLERKISLI
+333 NYKDLESKIRLI
-345 HTLKNQ
+345 RTLKNQ
-351 TLIGEENK
+351 TSIGEENK

-377 IVKND
+377 IVQND

>member
-1 MKKILYIHTF
+1 MKKILFIHTF

-26 NLLKEVFEVET
+26 SLLKEVFEVET

-42 NIINYFLEFFS
+42 NIKNYFLEFIS
-53 FIFNRNIKN
+53 FVLNRNIKN

-71 EFKPDIVYV
+71 EFQPDIVYV
-80 HNTWFAASLGIFH
+80 HNTWFAASLGIFD
-93 VLNKRNV
+93 VLKKRNI

-122 FENDNICHC
+122 FENDNACLC
-131 CGQKREDV
+131 CGKKREDL

-152 SLYVTKYGKKFFKI
+152 SLYVTRYGKKYFKI

-182 NFLESLNIKNKIEI
+182 KFLENLSIKNKIEI

-207 VKRKNLPYFVYAG
+207 VKRKNLPYLVYAG
-220 RISEEKGVKELIHA
+220 RISQEKGVEELIHA
-234 FLNSGIDDYK
+234 FLNSGMDDYK

-267 LGEVEN
+267 LGEIEN
-273 HEVLEIIQNSLCVIT
+273 QEVLEIIQNSICVIT

-308 PSIFPDTGGISE
+308 PSIFPNTGGISE
-320 FFPRDYSLTFEQF
+320 FFPRDYTLSFEQF
-333 NYKDLERKISLI
+333 NYKDLESKIRLI

-351 TLIGEENK
+351 TSIGEENK
-359 EFIFNH
+359 VFIFNH
-365 LDKNNLISSFTH
+365 LHKNNLISSFTH
-377 IVKND
+377 IVQND

>member
-1 MKKILYIHTF
+1 MKKILFIHTF

-42 NIINYFLEFFS
+42 NIKNYFLEFFS
-53 FIFNRNIKN
+53 FVLNRNKKN

-71 EFKPDIVYV
+71 EFQPDIVYV
-80 HNTWFAASLGIFH
+80 HNTWFAASLGVFD
-93 VLNKRNV
+93 VLKKRNV

-122 FENDNICHC
+122 FENDNICLC
-131 CGQKREDV
+131 CGKKREDV

-145 FEESFLK
+145 FEESSLK
-152 SLYVTKYGKKFFKI
+152 SLYVTRYGKKYFKI

-182 NFLESLNIKNKIEI
+182 KFLERLSIKNKIEI
-196 FPNYIDVTKNT
+196 FPNYIDVTKNI
-207 VKRKNLPYFVYAG
+207 VKSKNLPYLVYAG
-220 RISEEKGVKELIHA
+220 RISQEKGVEELIHA
-234 FLNSGIDDYK
+234 FLNSGMNDYK

-273 HEVLEIIQNSLCVIT
+273 QEVLEIIQNSLCVIT

-308 PSIFPDTGGISE
+308 PSIFPNTGGISE
-320 FFPRDYSLTFEQF
+320 FFPKDYTLTFEQF
-333 NYKDLERKISLI
+333 NYKDLESKIRLI

-351 TLIGEENK
+351 TSIGEENK

-377 IVKND
+377 IVQND

>member
-1 MKKILYIHTF
+1 MKKILFIHTF

-42 NIINYFLEFFS
+42 NIKNYFLEFFS
-53 FIFNRNIKN
+53 FVLNRNIKN

-71 EFKPDIVYV
+71 EFQPDIVYV
-80 HNTWFAASLGIFH
+80 HNTWFAASLGIFD
-93 VLNKRNV
+93 VLKKRNI

-122 FENDNICHC
+122 FENDNICLC
-131 CGQKREDV
+131 CGKKREDL

-152 SLYVTKYGKKFFKI
+152 SLYVTRYGKKYFKI

-182 NFLESLNIKNKIEI
+182 KFLESLSIKNKIEI

-207 VKRKNLPYFVYAG
+207 VKRKNLPYLVYAG
-220 RISEEKGVKELIHA
+220 RISQEKGVEELIHA
-234 FLNSGIDDYK
+234 FLNSGMDDYK

-250 GPLLKSLLNI
+250 GPLLKSLLDI

-273 HEVLEIIQNSLCVIT
+273 QEVLKIIQNSLCVIT

-308 PSIFPDTGGISE
+308 PSIFPNTGGISE

-333 NYKDLERKISLI
+333 NYKDLESKIRLI
-345 HTLKNQ
+345 RTLKNQ
-351 TLIGEENK
+351 TSIGEENK

-377 IVKND
+377 IVQND